1 MASELCMRCFHVKGK
16 YDVCPMCGYVEGTPP
31 EQPHYLAPG
40 TILGNHFLVGT
51 AIGAG
56 GFGITYRCFD
66 ITLGVTVAVKEFYPA
81 GLVNR
86 APGQSAVGLL
96 SGDKKEQYRSQLNR
110 FLMEAQSIAQFG
122 NAKDIVNVYDF
133 FEENNTAYIIME
145 YIDGVLLKDYMEKQ
159 GRLDVSAALSVISPI
174 VNAVKKIHAKGIIHR
189 DISPDNIFIS
199 GEDSVKIFD
208 FGAAQLNDSSEGQA
222 AEKVIK
228 VGYSA
233 PEQYRDNSRQ
243 GFYTDI
249 YSAGAILYQM
259 LTGIRPAESTE
270 REFRD
275 DLKSPAELGIQLE
288 PNLDRA
294 VMEALAVKPELRF
307 QSIQQFEDALQNKR
321 MAEYPKVKLKKRKR
335 RRNWIISSAATL
347 VLGIGVFIGLMNTVF
362 KPENVMFDMPLKEE
376 DEIVVWVDSQAQK
389 EKLDNIVE
397 EVYRPNEKVTTDDER
412 LKEMRAEN
420 KRKIKSVKVV
430 DVTEDGSTMDEK
442 LKVAKVAGK
451 MPDMFLSDRV
461 SDLDEYSLVPLRDTV
476 YKAIRTEAYLYLDT
490 YPKFCDG
497 LKEMPTGINS
507 LFLYSI
513 KFKPGGKKKGE
524 KNSLEDSSFY
534 SDSEEISPDSE
545 KTSPVELSEILK
557 RNKDKPCQESTVMK
571 DGYLTRTS
579 LLASPDCFMA
589 EQGRL
594 MPDTGMVNNL
604 IHFTVDIRA
613 NRELQNKGSVSGN
626 SVLGGVEERKEMAKL
641 RNTGMELSKKLN
653 QVEDYSVRL
662 VTQNGK
668 MLVSYED
675 KFAISADS
683 SRNKQIACMRLLWVC
698 LLSPSQVKNHP
709 ADGDAPFPILKSEF
723 DKFFEYNPKF
733 ICFQKQIQIG
743 SPALLIGD
751 GQAEIAAF
759 DTGLCAYLGAK
770 DISKKNIN
778 DFCAEYAA
786 EEKKKMESKQKKG

>member
-40 TILGNHFLVGT
+40 MILGNHFLVGT

-96 SGDKKEQYRSQLNR
+96 SGDKKEKYRSRLNR

-145 YIDGVLLKDYMEKQ
+145 YIDGVLLKDYLEKQ

-199 GEDSVKIFD
+199 GEDSVKVFD
-208 FGAAQLNDSSEGQA
+208 FGAAQLNASSEGQA

-275 DLKSPAELGIQLE
+275 DLKSPAELGIRLE

-362 KPENVMFDMPLKEE
+362 KPENVMFDTALKEE
-376 DEIVVWVDSQAQK
+376 DEIVVWVDRPSAKQ
-389 EKLDNIVE
+389 KLDSIVE
-397 EVYRPNEKVTTDDER
+397 EVYLPNEKVTTNDER
-412 LKEMRAEN
+412 LKEMREEN

-442 LKVAKVAGK
+442 LKAAKAAGK

-461 SDLDEYSLVPLRDTV
+461 SDLDEYSLVSMRDTV
-476 YKAIRTEAYLYLDT
+476 YEAIRPDAYLYMDT
-490 YPKFCDG
+490 YPKFCHG

-534 SDSEEISPDSE
+534 SDSE
-545 KTSPVELSEILK
+545 KTSPIELSEILSS
-557 RNKDKPCQESTVMK
+557 NTDKPCQESTVMK

-579 LLASPDCFMA
+579 LLASPDCFMP

-604 IHFTVDIRA
+604 IHFIDDIRA
-613 NRELQNKGSVSGN
+613 NRGLKDEGSVSGN
-626 SVLGGVEERKEMAKL
+626 SIIGGVEERKEMEKL
-641 RNTGMELSKKLN
+641 RSKGTESGKKPN

-662 VTQNGK
+662 VTQGGK

-675 KFAISADS
+675 KFAISAES
-683 SRNKQIACMRLLWVC
+683 SRNRQIACMRLLWVC
-698 LLSPSQVKNHP
+698 LLSPSQVKHHP
-709 ADGDAPFPILKSEF
+709 ADGVAPFPILKSEF

-733 ICFQKQIQIG
+733 ICFQKQIG

-759 DTGLCAYLGAK
+759 DTGLRAYLSEKG
-770 DISKKNIN
+770 ILEKNIE
-778 DFCAEYAA
+778 DFCVKYAT

>member
-16 YDVCPMCGYVEGTPP
+16 YNVCPMCGYVEGTPP
-31 EQPHYLAPG
+31 EQPHYLTPG

-86 APGQSAVGLL
+86 APGQPAVGLL
-96 SGDKKEQYRSQLNR
+96 PGDKKEQYRSQMSR

-145 YIDGVLLKDYMEKQ
+145 YIDGVLLKDYLEKQ
-159 GRLDVSAALSVISPI
+159 GRLDVGAALSVISPI

-259 LTGIRPAESTE
+259 LTGERPAESTE
-270 REFRD
+270 REFKD
-275 DLKSPAELGIQLE
+275 DLKSPAELGIPIE

-347 VLGIGVFIGLMNTVF
+347 VLGVGVFIGLMNTVF
-362 KPENVMFDMPLKEE
+362 KPENVMFDTALKQE
-376 DEIVVWVDSQAQK
+376 DEIVVWVDSPSAKQ
-389 EKLDNIVE
+389 KLDSIVE
-397 EVYRPNEKVTTDDER
+397 EVYLPNEKVTTDDER
-412 LKEMRAEN
+412 LKEMREEN

-442 LKVAKVAGK
+442 LKAAKAAGT

-461 SDLDEYSLVPLRDTV
+461 SDLDEYSLVSLRDTV
-476 YKAIRTEAYLYLDT
+476 YKAIRPDAYLYMDT

-545 KTSPVELSEILK
+545 KTSPVELSEILSS
-557 RNKDKPCQESTVMK
+557 NTDKSRQESTVMK

-579 LLASPDCFMA
+579 LLASPDCFMP

-604 IHFTVDIRA
+604 IHFTDDIRA
-613 NRELQNKGSVSGN
+613 NRGLKDEGSVSGN
-626 SVLGGVEERKEMAKL
+626 SIIGGVEERKEMEKL
-641 RNTGMELSKKLN
+641 RSKGTKSGKRPN
-653 QVEDYSVRL
+653 QVEDYSVQL
-662 VTQNGK
+662 VTQGGK

-675 KFAISADS
+675 KFAISAES
-683 SRNKQIACMRLLWVC
+683 SRNRQIACMRLLWVC

-723 DKFFEYNPKF
+723 YKFFEYNKKF
-733 ICFQKQIQIG
+733 KCFQKQIG
-743 SPALLIGD
+743 SPVLLIGD

>member
-16 YDVCPMCGYVEGTPP
+16 YNVCPMCGYVEGTPP
-31 EQPHYLAPG
+31 EQPHYLTPG

-86 APGQSAVGLL
+86 APGQPAVGLL
-96 SGDKKEQYRSQLNR
+96 PGDKKEQYRSQMSR

-145 YIDGVLLKDYMEKQ
+145 YIDGVLLKDYLEKQ
-159 GRLDVSAALSVISPI
+159 GRLDVGAALSVISPI

-208 FGAAQLNDSSEGQA
+208 FGAAQLDDGSEGQA

-233 PEQYRDNSRQ
+233 PEQYRDHSRQ

-249 YSAGAILYQM
+249 YSVGAILYQM
-259 LTGIRPAESTE
+259 LTGERPTESTE
-270 REFRD
+270 REFKD
-275 DLKSPAELGIQLE
+275 DLKSPAELGIPLE

-362 KPENVMFDMPLKEE
+362 KPENVMFDTALKEE
-376 DEIVVWVDSQAQK
+376 DEIVVWVDSPSAKQ
-389 EKLDNIVE
+389 KLDSIVS

-412 LKEMRAEN
+412 LTQMRKENE
-420 KRKIKSVKVV
+420 KKIKSVRVE
-430 DVTEDGSTMDEK
+430 DVTADGGTMDEK
-442 LKVAKVAGK
+442 LKAAKEAGT
-451 MPDMFLSDRV
+451 MPDMFLSDQV
-461 SDLDEYSLVPLRDTV
+461 SNLDEYSLVSLRDTV
-476 YKAIRTEAYLYLDT
+476 YEAIQPEAYLYMDT
-490 YPKFCDG
+490 YPKYCDG
-497 LKEMPTGINS
+497 LKEIPTGINS
-507 LFLYSI
+507 LFLYSM
-513 KFKPGGKKKGE
+513 KLKSGGKKKGE
-524 KNSLEDSSFY
+524 KNSLENSSFY
-534 SDSEEISPDSE
+534 SDSEE
-545 KTSPVELSEILK
+545 TSPVELSEILSS
-557 RNKDKPCQESTVMK
+557 NTDKSRQESTIMK
-571 DGYLTRTS
+571 GGYLTRAS
-579 LLASPDCFMA
+579 LLASPDCFMP

-594 MPDTGMVNNL
+594 IPDTGMVNNL
-604 IHFTVDIRA
+604 IHFADDIRA
-613 NRELQNKGSVSGN
+613 NRRLVKDEGSVSGN
-626 SVLGGVEERKEMAKL
+626 SVLGGVEEREEMAKL
-641 RNTGMELSKKLN
+641 RDTGMELSKKLN
-653 QVEDYSVRL
+653 QVEDYSVQL
-662 VTQNGK
+662 VTQDGK

-675 KFAISADS
+675 KFAISAES
-683 SRNKQIACMRLLWVC
+683 SRNRQIACMRLLWVC
-698 LLSPSQVKNHP
+698 LLSPSQVKHHP

-723 DKFFEYNPKF
+723 NKFFEYNPKF
-733 ICFQKQIQIG
+733 ICFQEQIQIG

-759 DTGLCAYLGAK
+759 DAGLRAYLGAK

>member
-96 SGDKKEQYRSQLNR
+96 SGDKKEKYRSQLNR

-145 YIDGVLLKDYMEKQ
+145 YIDGVLLKDYLEKQ

-199 GEDSVKIFD
+199 SEDSVKVFD
-208 FGAAQLNDSSEGQA
+208 FGAAQLNASSEGQA

-259 LTGIRPAESTE
+259 LTGERPAESTE

-275 DLKSPAELGIQLE
+275 DLKSPAELGIRLE

-362 KPENVMFDMPLKEE
+362 KPENVMFDTALKEE
-376 DEIVVWVDSQAQK
+376 DEIVVWVDSPSAK
-389 EKLDNIVE
+389 HKLDSIVE
-397 EVYRPNEKVTTDDER
+397 EVYLPNEKVTTDDER
-412 LKEMRAEN
+412 LKEMREEN

-430 DVTEDGSTMDEK
+430 DVTEDDSTMDEK
-442 LKVAKVAGK
+442 LKAAKAAGT
-451 MPDMFLSDRV
+451 MPDMFLSDQV
-461 SDLDEYSLVPLRDTV
+461 SDLHEYSLVSLRDTV
-476 YKAIRTEAYLYLDT
+476 YEAIQPEAYLYMDT
-490 YPKFCDG
+490 YPKYCDG

-524 KNSLEDSSFY
+524 KNELKDSSFY
-534 SDSEEISPDSE
+534 SDNKE
-545 KTSPVELSEILK
+545 TSPVELSEILSS
-557 RNKDKPCQESTVMK
+557 NTDKSRQESTVMK

-579 LLASPDCFMA
+579 LLASPDCFMP

-604 IHFTVDIRA
+604 IHFAVDIRA
-613 NRELQNKGSVSGN
+613 NRRLLKDEGSVSGN
-626 SVLGGVEERKEMAKL
+626 SVLGGVEEREKMAKL
-641 RNTGMELSKKLN
+641 KNRGMELSKKLN

-662 VTQNGK
+662 VTQDEK

-675 KFAISADS
+675 KFAISAES
-683 SRNKQIACMRLLWVC
+683 SRNKQIACMRLLWAC

-723 DKFFEYNPKF
+723 NQFFKYNPQF
-733 ICFQKQIQIG
+733 ICFQKQIG

>member
-259 LTGIRPAESTE
+259 LTGIRPVESTE

-362 KPENVMFDMPLKEE
+362 KPENMMFDMPLKEE

-442 LKVAKVAGK
+442 LKAAKVAGK

-545 KTSPVELSEILK
+545 KTSPIELSEILK

-613 NRELQNKGSVSGN
+613 NRELKDEGSVSGN

-786 EEKKKMESKQKKG
+786 EEKKKMESK

>member
-31 EQPHYLAPG
+31 EQPHYLTPG

-133 FEENNTAYIIME
+133 FEENHTAYIIME
-145 YIDGVLLKDYMEKQ
+145 YIDGVLLKDYLEKQ

-249 YSAGAILYQM
+249 YSVGAILYQM
-259 LTGIRPAESTE
+259 LTGARPMESTE
-270 REFRD
+270 REFKD
-275 DLKSPAELGIQLE
+275 ELKSPAELGIRLE
-288 PNLDRA
+288 PNMDRA

-307 QSIQQFEDALQNKR
+307 ESIQQFEDALQNKR
-321 MAEYPKVKLKKRKR
+321 MAEYPRIKLKKRKR

-347 VLGIGVFIGLMNTVF
+347 VLGVGVFIGLMNTVF
-362 KPENVMFDMPLKEE
+362 KPENAMFDTALKEE
-376 DEIVVWVDSQAQK
+376 DEIVVWVDSPSAKQ
-389 EKLDNIVE
+389 KLDEIVS
-397 EVYRPNEKVTTDDER
+397 EVYYPNEKVTTDDER
-412 LKEMRAEN
+412 LREMRIEN
-420 KRKIKSVKVV
+420 EKKIKSVRVE
-430 DVTEDGSTMDEK
+430 DVTADGSTMDKK
-442 LKVAKVAGK
+442 LKEAKAAGK

-461 SDLDEYSLVPLRDTV
+461 SNLDEYSLVSLRDTV
-476 YKAIRTEAYLYLDT
+476 YEAIQPEAYLYMDT
-490 YPKFCDG
+490 YPKYCSG

-507 LFLYSI
+507 IFLYSMRL
-513 KFKPGGKKKGE
+513 KSGEKKKG
-524 KNSLEDSSFY
+524 KTDLLKDSSFY
-534 SDSEEISPDSE
+534 RE
-545 KTSPVELSEILK
+545 KTSSVELSEILS
-557 RNKDKPCQESTVMK
+557 RNIDKSEFTVMK
-571 DGYLTRTS
+571 GGYLTRS
-579 LLASPDCFMA
+579 GLLASPDCFVP

-594 MPDTGMVNNL
+594 MPNTELVNHL
-604 IHFTVDIRA
+604 VHFTVETDA
-613 NRELQNKGSVSGN
+613 NHKFIIDEGSVSAN
-626 SVLGGVEERKEMAKL
+626 SVLGGVEERKELEALKSEVAKSEAK
-641 RNTGMELSKKLN
+641 RN
-653 QVEDYSVRL
+653 QVEDYSVQI

-668 MLVSYED
+668 MLVNYED

-683 SRNKQIACMRLLWVC
+683 SRNKQIACMRLLWVS
-698 LLSPSQVKNHP
+698 LLAPSQMKNHP
-709 ADGDAPFPILKSEF
+709 ADGEAPFPILKSEF
-723 DKFFEYNPKF
+723 DEFFKYNSGF
-733 ICFQKQIQIG
+733 ECFQKQIG
-743 SPALLIGD
+743 SSVLLIGD

-759 DTGLCAYLGAK
+759 DTGLCDYLGEK
-770 DISKKNIN
+770 GVLQKNIQ
-778 DFCAEYAA
+778 DFCEKYAA
-786 EEKKKMESKQKKG
+786 EGKK

>member
-259 LTGIRPAESTE
+259 LTGERPAESTE
-270 REFRD
+270 REFKD
-275 DLKSPAELGIQLE
+275 DLKSPAELGIPLE

-347 VLGIGVFIGLMNTVF
+347 VLGVGVFIGLMNTVF
-362 KPENVMFDMPLKEE
+362 KPENVMFDTALKEE
-376 DEIVVWVDSQAQK
+376 DEIVVWVDSPSAK

-442 LKVAKVAGK
+442 LKAAKVAGK

-524 KNSLEDSSFY
+524 KNELKDSSFY
-534 SDSEEISPDSE
+534 SDNKE
-545 KTSPVELSEILK
+545 TSPVELSEILK

-613 NRELQNKGSVSGN
+613 NRELKDEGSVSGN

-786 EEKKKMESKQKKG
+786 EEKKKMESK

>member
-145 YIDGVLLKDYMEKQ
+145 YIDGVLLKDYLEKQ
-159 GRLDVSAALSVISPI
+159 GRLDVSAAMSVITPI

-208 FGAAQLNDSSEGQA
+208 FGAAQLSDSPAGQA

-233 PEQYRDNSRQ
+233 PEQYRDNSKQ

-249 YSAGAILYQM
+249 YSTGAILYQM

-288 PNLDRA
+288 PNMDRA

-321 MAEYPKVKLKKRKR
+321 MAEYPKVKLKRRKR
-335 RRNWIISSAATL
+335 RRNWIISLAATM
-347 VLGIGVFIGLMNTVF
+347 VLGVGVVIGLLNALD
-362 KPENVMFDMPLKEE
+362 KNKMFDTPLKEE
-376 DEIVVWVDSQAQK
+376 EQIVVWVDSSSAK
-389 EKLDNIVE
+389 EKLDSIVQ
-397 EVYRPNEKVTTDDER
+397 EVYYRSDKVTTKDER
-412 LKEMRAEN
+412 LKNMRKEN
-420 KRKIKSVKVV
+420 EEKIKFVNVV
-430 DVTEDGSTMDEK
+430 DVTEDGSTMDQK
-442 LKVAKVAGK
+442 LKAAKEAGT
-451 MPDMFLSDRV
+451 MPDMFLSDGV
-461 SDLDEYSLVPLRDTV
+461 SDLDEYSLVPLQDTV
-476 YKAIRTEAYLYLDT
+476 YEAIQTDDYLYMDT
-490 YPKFCDG
+490 YPKYCSG
-497 LKEMPTGINS
+497 LKEIPTGINS
-507 LFLYSI
+507 LFLYSM
-513 KFKPGGKKKGE
+513 KFKQEEGKKEKEGE
-524 KNSLEDSSFY
+524 VQLTDSGFY
-534 SDSEEISPDSE
+534 EERYPEAPPSE
-545 KTSPVELSEILK
+545 PVEISEILEK
-557 RNKDKPCQESTVMK
+557 NKGKARQEYTVMK
-571 DGYLTRTS
+571 KGYLTRTC
-579 LLASPDCFMA
+579 LLAGTGCFNQ

-594 MPDTGMVNNL
+594 TPDTNMVNHL
-604 IHFTVDIRA
+604 AQFALGSGKDEDVKI
-613 NRELQNKGSVSGN
+613 NRSLVIDDEEIDGEIKSGN
-626 SVLGGVEERKEMAKL
+626 SIVGGVEERKEMEKL
-641 RNTGMELSKKLN
+641 RTNSDQKKN
-653 QVEDYSVRL
+653 QVEAYSVRL
-662 VTQNGK
+662 VTQEGK
-668 MLVSYED
+668 MLVSYAD
-675 KFAISADS
+675 KFAISAES
-683 SRNKQIACMRLLWVC
+683 SRNRQIACMRLLWAC
-698 LLSPSQVKNHP
+698 LLEPSQTMNFP
-709 ADGDAPFPILKSEF
+709 SDGKMPFPILKSSF
-723 DKFFEYNPKF
+723 DDFFQYNDKFE
-733 ICFQKQIQIG
+733 CFHKQIGQEVF
-743 SPALLIGD
+743 LIGD

-759 DTGLCAYLGAK
+759 DTGLRGYLRQK
-770 DISKKNIN
+770 DVSKKNIK
-778 DFCAEYAA
+778 DFCAQYAA
-786 EEKKKMESKQKKG
+786 EQKQK

>member
-145 YIDGVLLKDYMEKQ
+145 YIDGVLLKDYLEKQ
-159 GRLDVSAALSVISPI
+159 GRLDVSAAMSVITPI

-208 FGAAQLNDSSEGQA
+208 FGAAQLSDSPAGQA

-233 PEQYRDNSRQ
+233 PEQYRDNSKQ

-249 YSAGAILYQM
+249 YSTGAILYQM
-259 LTGIRPAESTE
+259 LTGIRPTESTE

-275 DLKSPAELGIQLE
+275 DLKSPAELGVQLE
-288 PNLDRA
+288 PNMDRA

-321 MAEYPKVKLKKRKR
+321 MAEYPKVKLKRRKR
-335 RRNWIISSAATL
+335 RRNWIISLAATM
-347 VLGIGVFIGLMNTVF
+347 VLGVGVFIGLINTVL
-362 KPENVMFDMPLKEE
+362 KPENEMFDTPLKEE
-376 DEIVVWVDSQAQK
+376 EQIVVWVDSPSAK
-389 EKLDNIVE
+389 EKLDSIVQ
-397 EVYRPNEKVTTDDER
+397 EVYYRSDKVTTKDER
-412 LKEMRAEN
+412 LTNMRKENEE
-420 KRKIKSVKVV
+420 KIKFVNVV
-430 DVTEDGSTMDEK
+430 DVTEDGSTMDQK
-442 LKVAKVAGK
+442 LQEAKAAGT

-461 SDLDEYSLVPLRDTV
+461 SDLDEYSLVSLRDTV
-476 YKAIRTEAYLYLDT
+476 YEAIDPGDYLYMSD
-490 YPKFCDG
+490 YPKYCSG

-507 LFLYSI
+507 LFLYSMKI
-513 KFKPGGKKKGE
+513 KSGKTEKKE
-524 KNSLEDSSFY
+524 KKLEDSSFY
-534 SDSEEISPDSE
+534 SEEARLSGDSTEVQP
-545 KTSPVELSEILK
+545 PVEVSEILS
-557 RNKDKPCQESTVMK
+557 RNTKPLSQREEYTAMK
-571 DGYLTRTS
+571 EGYLARTC
-579 LLASPDCFMA
+579 LLAGPGCFKP

-594 MPDTGMVNNL
+594 TPDTNMENHLVQFALGFAKDEDVK
-604 IHFTVDIRA
+604 R
-613 NRELQNKGSVSGN
+613 NRSLVIDGEIKSGN
-626 SVLGGVEERKEMAKL
+626 SIVGGVEERRKMEKL
-641 RNTGMELSKKLN
+641 RTDSDQKKN
-653 QVEDYSVRL
+653 KVKDYFVQL
-662 VTQNGK
+662 VTQKGK

-675 KFAISADS
+675 KFAISAES
-683 SRNKQIACMRLLWVC
+683 KNKQIACMRLLWAC
-698 LLSPSQVKNHP
+698 LLEPSQTKNFP
-709 ADGDAPFPILKSEF
+709 SDGTTPFPILKSAF
-723 DKFFEYNPKF
+723 DDFFQYNDKFE
-733 ICFQKQIQIG
+733 CFHKQIGQEVF
-743 SPALLIGD
+743 LIGD

-759 DTGLCAYLGAK
+759 DTGLRGYLRQK
-770 DISKKNIN
+770 DVSKKNIK
-778 DFCAEYAA
+778 DFCAQYAA
-786 EEKKKMESKQKKG
+786 EQKINQK

>member
-145 YIDGVLLKDYMEKQ
+145 YIDGVLLKDYLEKQ
-159 GRLDVSAALSVISPI
+159 GRLDVSAAMSVITPI

-208 FGAAQLNDSSEGQA
+208 FGAAQLSDSPAGQA

-233 PEQYRDNSRQ
+233 PEQYRDNSKQ

-249 YSAGAILYQM
+249 YSTGAILYQM
-259 LTGIRPAESTE
+259 LTGIRPTESTE

-275 DLKSPAELGIQLE
+275 DLKSPAELGVQLE
-288 PNLDRA
+288 PNMDRA

-321 MAEYPKVKLKKRKR
+321 MAEYPKVKLKRRKR
-335 RRNWIISSAATL
+335 RRNWIISLAATM
-347 VLGIGVFIGLMNTVF
+347 VLGVGVFIGLINTVL
-362 KPENVMFDMPLKEE
+362 KPKNAMFDTPLKEE
-376 DEIVVWVDSQAQK
+376 EQIVVWVDSPSAK
-389 EKLDNIVE
+389 KKLDSIVK
-397 EVYRPNEKVTTDDER
+397 EVYYSSKKVTTKDER
-412 LKEMRAEN
+412 LTNMRKENEE
-420 KRKIKSVKVV
+420 KIKSVSVV
-430 DVTEDGSTMDEK
+430 YVTEDGSTMDQK
-442 LKVAKVAGK
+442 LKAAKEAGT
-451 MPDMFLSDRV
+451 MPDMFLSDQV

-476 YKAIRTEAYLYLDT
+476 YEAIDPGDYLYMDA
-490 YPKFCDG
+490 YPEYCSG

-507 LFLYSI
+507 LFLYSMKI
-513 KFKPGGKKKGE
+513 KSGKTEKKE
-524 KNSLEDSSFY
+524 KQLEDSSFY
-534 SDSEEISPDSE
+534 SEEAQSLVEISDIVS
-545 KTSPVELSEILK
+545 
-557 RNKDKPCQESTVMK
+557 ESTKSSDERQEHTVIK
-571 DGYLTRTS
+571 GEDGYLTRTCI
-579 LLASPDCFMA
+579 LADSGCFK
-589 EQGRL
+589 QGRL
-594 MPDTGMVNNL
+594 KPDTNMVNNL
-604 IHFTVDIRA
+604 ALVAIDVCQHEKGNYKFAIGKNTV
-613 NRELQNKGSVSGN
+613 ELGN
-626 SVLGGVEERKEMAKL
+626 SIIGGVEEREEMEKL
-641 RNTGMELSKKLN
+641 RTDTNGDQNMN
-653 QVEDYSVRL
+653 HVEAYSVQL
-662 VTQNGK
+662 ITQAGK

-675 KFAISADS
+675 KFAISAE
-683 SRNKQIACMRLLWVC
+683 SRNKQIACMRLLWAC
-698 LLSPSQVKNHP
+698 LLEPSQTKNFP
-709 ADGDAPFPILKSEF
+709 SDGTTPFPILKSAF
-723 DKFFEYNPKF
+723 DDFFQYNDKFE
-733 ICFQKQIQIG
+733 CFHKQIGQEVF
-743 SPALLIGD
+743 LIGD

-759 DTGLCAYLGAK
+759 DRGLHDYLTQKGWL
-770 DISKKNIN
+770 KKNIE
-778 DFCAEYAA
+778 DFCAQYAA
-786 EEKKKMESKQKKG
+786 EQKINQK